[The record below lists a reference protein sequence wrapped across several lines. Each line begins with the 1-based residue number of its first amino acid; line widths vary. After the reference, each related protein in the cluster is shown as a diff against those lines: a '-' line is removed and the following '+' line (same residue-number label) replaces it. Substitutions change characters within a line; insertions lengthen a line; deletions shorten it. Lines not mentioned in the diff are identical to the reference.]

1 MPRTANSKTKDELL
15 VEIAILKYNEQVR
28 TMLKQELAPFSES
41 IKEIDHRLNIV
52 ETEVS
57 EIKDVIAP
65 FSAIRKRLWF
75 TVIAISLIVGL
86 LTTEFINWV
95 RSIVK

>member
-1 MPRTANSKTKDELL
+1 MPRTTSSKTKEELII
-15 VEIAILKYNEQVR
+15 ENAILKSHEHVR
-28 TMLKQELAPFSES
+28 SLLKEELEPFTKT
-41 IKEIDHRLNIV
+41 IKDIDKRLDVVEI
-52 ETEVS
+52 EVS